1 MNDLFPCK
9 TNIQLL
15 AEHEVILV
23 KERDEMLQASKIKY
37 DDVHNFLHQL
47 IIIVIPSSWIQ
58 LIAYNG
64 GVYRVGERVYAKKVA
79 AERKIYNQKRKLR
92 KV

>member
-1 MNDLFPCK
+1 MNDLFPSK

-15 AEHEVILV
+15 AEHEVILHGQKLKLLEESKV
-23 KERDEMLQASKIKY
+23 RYRDIEGFIS
-37 DDVHNFLHQL
+37 QL
-47 IIIVIPSSWIQ
+47 IMIVIPPAWLQ
-58 LIAYNG
+58 VVAYNG